1 MSPPP
6 SDLSD
11 AYDEDS
17 FANTIN
23 SLQMPRTSSD
33 SDSDDDDASV
43 LGLIPDRSAAS
54 STISLDFEQRIEAL
68 QRLNT
73 DLARKLTDVE
83 RTLQTK
89 LAEHESELEEM
100 ESRLEEVRSELSAT
114 KREEKELRSK
124 EVRLAYD
131 RRCRSKVYRIFSV
144 AHQPDADLSARVRDC
159 ETAEKP
165 GDGACVLPE
174 SAEAVPG
181 AVCRVGAVPEYAA
194 TTGRGDQGPQG
205 GG

>member
-11 AYDEDS
+11 SYDEDS

-23 SLQMPRTSSD
+23 SLQMPRTSTD
-33 SDSDDDDASV
+33 SDSDDDDASA
-43 LGLIPDRSAAS
+43 LGLIMDRSAAS

-68 QRLNT
+68 QRVNT
-73 DLARKLTDVE
+73 ELARKLVDAE

-100 ESRLEEVRSELSAT
+100 ESRLEEVKSELSAT

-124 EVRLAYD
+124 EVRLAY
-131 RRCRSKVYRIFSV
+131 RR
-144 AHQPDADLSARVRDC
+144 
-159 ETAEKP
+159 
-165 GDGACVLPE
+165 
-174 SAEAVPG
+174 
-181 AVCRVGAVPEYAA
+181 
-194 TTGRGDQGPQG
+194 
-205 GG
+205 